1 VGAHSSFDA
10 IVVGGGIVG
19 LACAYRAQQRGLN
32 VCVVERDR
40 PGAAATW
47 AAAGML
53 APVTEAEQGSA
64 AALRLYVRAA
74 EAWPGFAEEL
84 RLPYRRPGTLVVARD
99 EDEVAELK
107 ELEAYRAE
115 HGMPSEWV
123 DADTCREL
131 EPGLGSCVGGALHE
145 EEAEVDPRAVVA
157 ALLEHVE
164 VTPAE
169 IVGAIVEGDA
179 IRGVRTAAGDELR
192 AESVVVAS
200 GAWGAS
206 WLPDDAQPPV
216 RPVKGQILRLRG
228 ERVCERIVGCIDVW
242 VLSRENGETVIGAT
256 VEERGYDT
264 TVTAGGVLGLLRD
277 AQQLLPKLAELE
289 LVEASAAPRPGSPDD
304 APIVG
309 RGSLDG
315 LIVATGHYRNGIL
328 LAPLTAEAVVSLLA
342 GEEPT
347 GWDAF
352 APSRLAARKS

>member
-1 VGAHSSFDA
+1 M

-19 LACAYRAQQRGLN
+19 LTCAYRAQQRGLK

-53 APVTEAEQGSA
+53 APVTEAEQGA
-64 AALRLYVRAA
+64 GEVLRLYVRAA
-74 EAWPGFAEEL
+74 EAWPSFAEEL
-84 RLPYRRPGTLVVARD
+84 DLPYRRAGTLVVARD
-99 EDEVAELK
+99 DTEVAELQR
-107 ELEAYRAE
+107 LEAYRAE
-115 HGMPSEWV
+115 HGLSSEWV
-123 DADTCREL
+123 DAATCREL
-131 EPGLGSCVGGALHE
+131 EPGLGPCAGGAVHD

-157 ALLEHVE
+157 ALLEHVD

-179 IRGVRTAAGDELR
+179 IRGVQTAAGEDLR
-192 AESVVVAS
+192 AEAVVVAG

-206 WLPDDAQPPV
+206 WLPDDARPAV
-216 RPVKGQILRLRG
+216 RPVKGQILRLHG

-242 VLSRENGETVIGAT
+242 ILSRENGETVVGAT

-277 AQQLLPKLAELE
+277 AQQLLPKIAELE

-315 LIVATGHYRNGIL
+315 LVIATGHYRNGIL
-328 LAPLTAEAVVSLLA
+328 LAPLTAHAVASLLV

-347 GWDAF
+347 GWDTF
-352 APSRLAARKS
+352 APSRLAAHNA